1 MRQPRRLP
9 LRSVIVLLAVAAVLP
24 ACGGGGGGGGG
35 GVTSTPVVLVSESAA
50 GVDGNG
56 DSDQQVASANG
67 QFVAFR
73 SAATNLLGLPLETQ
87 GFTDIY
93 RKDLNTGAILRVSRS
108 TTNGEANSDSR
119 NPAISSDGN
128 LIAYVSSANNIV
140 AGTFAG
146 TTQTN
151 VYLFNATTLETV
163 LISDATT
170 AGVQEANGN
179 SDSPTVALNG
189 AGSARVAYQSLGTNL
204 VNGLTN
210 YSGANI
216 YLATVAT
223 GSPIALTSNA
233 IVSIA
238 AVGTDVGNAASQR
251 PSISTDGNLIAFQSL
266 ASNLSA
272 VADNNTISD
281 IYVRNLLLV
290 GAIPG
295 GTNTRV
301 SVSNAGAQIT
311 GGPGEGCSL
320 PAISGDGTAVAFHA
334 VGTSLGVDGSP
345 TNDIFIRRNWFGA
358 ASTAQVSI
366 HPTVPANNGATC
378 LDPVVNGDGTQVLW
392 HSATPV
398 LVNGDNNLLRDAYR
412 RDFGAANSLE
422 RVSLNPDGSE
432 QTGGP
437 GSGSTFRPAV
447 SSNGAFVVFDS
458 TAASLVS
465 PTPSAFR
472 HVYRRG

>member
-1 MRQPRRLP
+1 MRQPRRFP
-9 LRSVIVLLAVAAVLP
+9 LRSVIALLGVSAVLP

-35 GVTSTPVVLVSESAA
+35 VSTTPVVLVSESAA
-50 GVDGNG
+50 GVDGDG
-56 DSDQQVASANG
+56 DSDQQVVSANG

-93 RKDLNTGAILRVSRS
+93 RKDLSTGAIIRVSR
-108 TTNGEANSDSR
+108 TAAGAEPNQNSR
-119 NPAISSDGN
+119 NPAISADGN

-140 AGTFAG
+140 TGTFAG

-163 LISDATT
+163 LISDGTT
-170 AGVQEANGN
+170 AGVNEANGN
-179 SDSPTVALNG
+179 SDSPVVAVHA
-189 AGSARVAYQSLGTNL
+189 AGSARVAYQSQGTDI

-210 YSGANI
+210 YNGANI
-216 YLATVAT
+216 YLGTVVT
-223 GSPIALTSNA
+223 SSPMALTSNA

-238 AVGTDVGNAASQR
+238 SAGTDVGNSASTR

-266 ASNLSA
+266 ATNLSA
-272 VADNNTISD
+272 IADSNAISD
-281 IYVRNLLLV
+281 IYVRNLLMV

-301 SVSNAGAQIT
+301 SLSAAGAQIT
-311 GGPGEGCSL
+311 GGAGEGCDAA
-320 PAISGDGTAVAFHA
+320 AISGDGTAVAFHT

-358 ASTAQVSI
+358 ATTTQVSI

-378 LDPVVNGDGTQVLW
+378 MDPVVNGDGTQVLW

-398 LVNGDNNLLRDAYR
+398 LVNGDNNLLRDAYL
-412 RDFGAANSLE
+412 RDFGAANSLV

-432 QTGGP
+432 QTGGA
-437 GSGSTFRPAV
+437 GSGSNFRPAV

-458 TAASLVS
+458 TANSLVS